1 VTIAT
6 DLAAI
11 ATAVDQ
17 VANLRVQTKYGKAN
31 PACAVVELDRVTAPA
46 THSGGAN
53 YLVRV
58 LLLVQVGDF
67 RNCLDRIY
75 TLVDP
80 AGTVSTSAL
89 VALLDYD
96 AAGEVSF
103 DGPGLVE
110 YGGQT
115 YGGGV
120 FTVEVFA

>member
-1 VTIAT
+1 MTIAS
-6 DLAAI
+6 DLEDI

-58 LLLVQVGDF
+58 LLLVQIGDF
-67 RNCLDRIY
+67 RNSLDRIY
-75 TLVDP
+75 AFADP
-80 AGTVSTSAL
+80 AGTVSTSVL
-89 VALLDYD
+89 TALLSY
-96 AAGEVSF
+96 ANAGEVSF